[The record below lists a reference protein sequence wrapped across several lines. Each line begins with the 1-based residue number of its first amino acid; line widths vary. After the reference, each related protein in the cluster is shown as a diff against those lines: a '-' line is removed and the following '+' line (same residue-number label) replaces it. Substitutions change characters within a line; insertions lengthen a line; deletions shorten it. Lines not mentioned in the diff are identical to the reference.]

1 MLKLTAKLFSGA
13 SHIFNGTLATALIS
27 LAQNQAIVAASAVTD
42 LTDNGGGTADGDI
55 EAPVAIANYVTAG
68 VDAAQK
74 AELEAAFGSVRSAL
88 IEVVTQLNNV
98 RAVVPAFPV
107 LVNSLDGLSLGDG
120 TVGAI
125 DVSMTAVNA
134 SMTSAAGARA
144 VQATLYDRIYQ
155 AAHFVNLL
163 AKATGLAEI
172 ALPEGVTPNYSTTFA
187 AVDVSTG
194 AAVSG
199 AQATD
204 ALGTVS
210 KTNADAMLVGL
221 ANAVKELTAKLNAIT
236 SGTPTISV
244 IAA

>member
-1 MLKLTAKLFSGA
+1 MIKLTAKLFSGA

-55 EAPVAIANYVTAG
+55 EAPVVIANYVTAG

-74 AELEAAFGSVRSAL
+74 AELEAAFGNVRDAL
-88 IEVVTQLNNV
+88 GEVVAQLNDV
-98 RAVVPAFPV
+98 RAVVPAFPA
-107 LVNSLDGLSLGDG
+107 LTNSMGGAAADG

-125 DVSMTAVNA
+125 DVSMTAVDA
-134 SMTSAAGARA
+134 SMVSAAGART
-144 VQATLYDRIYQ
+144 VQAALYARIYQ
-155 AAHFVNLL
+155 AAHYVNLL
-163 AKATGLAEI
+163 AKATGVSQI
-172 ALPEGVTPNYSTTFA
+172 ALPAGVTPTYDTEFA
-187 AVDVSTG
+187 AVATGTG
-194 AAVSG
+194 AAVAGS
-199 AQATD
+199 AATD

>member
-1 MLKLTAKLFSGA
+1 MIKLTRKSFSG
-13 SHIFNGTLATALIS
+13 SGRIFDGTLALALIS

-55 EAPVAIANYVTAG
+55 EAPVTIDNYVTAG

-74 AELEAAFGSVRSAL
+74 AELEAAFGSVRAAL
-88 IEVVTQLNNV
+88 VEVVTQLNDV
-98 RAVVPAFPV
+98 RAVVPAFPA
-107 LVNSLDGLSLGDG
+107 LATAMDGLSLGDG

-125 DVSMTAVNA
+125 DVSMTAVDA
-134 SMTSAAGARA
+134 SMVSAAGARA

-163 AKATGLAEI
+163 CKATGLSPI
-172 ALPEGVTPNYSTTFA
+172 TLPAGVTPAYSTEFA
-187 AVDVSTG
+187 AVDTGTG
-194 AAVSG
+194 AAVAG
-199 AQATD
+199 TAATD

-236 SGTPTISV
+236 SGTPTITV
-244 IAA
+244 VAA